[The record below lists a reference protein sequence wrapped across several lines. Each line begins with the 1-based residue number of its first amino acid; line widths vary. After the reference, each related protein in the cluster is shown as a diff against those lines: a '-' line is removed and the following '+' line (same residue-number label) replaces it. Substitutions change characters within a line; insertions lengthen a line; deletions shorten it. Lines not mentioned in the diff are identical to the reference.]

1 VLTEHGCK
9 ISPSTY
15 YAHRSRPP
23 SARAVRD
30 ITVLAEITRV
40 HSSKTIGRGLYGARK
55 VWHQL
60 AREGLV
66 VPRCQVERLMR
77 AAGLRGIRR
86 GRQFITTRPDPRAA
100 RLLDLVKRDFTAPAP
115 NVLWVV
121 DFTYVPTWS
130 GMAFTAFVTD
140 VFSRRI
146 IGWRTAA
153 SMPTELPLDA
163 LEMALWTRGRAGQP
177 TAQVVHHS
185 DAGAQGG
192 FNRSSQHL
200 VIMEVFG
207 GKTTRGDDRA
217 QCGAKG
223 ATTAVGCGS
232 GVAPADAITGPAGAL
247 ACGAAG
253 VLAADRFGCDDGRGR
268 GGHRCVVAGRG
279 AVVPARWRNAAD
291 QPGRA
296 RGPLLVV
303 R

>member
-1 VLTEHGCK
+1 
-9 ISPSTY
+9 
-15 YAHRSRPP
+15 
-23 SARAVRD
+23 
-30 ITVLAEITRV
+30 
-40 HSSKTIGRGLYGARK
+40 
-55 VWHQL
+55 
-60 AREGLV
+60 V

-86 GRQFITTRPDPRAA
+86 GRQFITTRPDPGAVRPP
-100 RLLDLVKRDFTAPAP
+100 DLVKRDFTAPAP

>member
-1 VLTEHGCK
+1 VQINKKWYGDGTEIPTGEGKLYLASVL
-9 ISPSTY
+9 
-15 YAHRSRPP
+15 
-23 SARAVRD
+23 D
-30 ITVLAEITRV
+30 
-40 HSSKTIGRGLYGARK
+40 
-55 VWHQL
+55 
-60 AREGLV
+60 
-66 VPRCQVERLMR
+66 
-77 AAGLRGIRR
+77 
-86 GRQFITTRPDPRAA
+86 
-100 RLLDLVKRDFTAPAP
+100 
-115 NVLWVV
+115 
-121 DFTYVPTWS
+121 
-130 GMAFTAFVTD
+130 MA
-140 VFSRRI
+140 SRRI
-146 IGWRTAA
+146 LGF
-153 SMPTELPLDA
+153 SLGEHHDA
-163 LEMALWTRGRAGQP
+163 QLAYGALTMAVAVRGGQVP
-177 TAQVVHHS
+177 GVILHTDQGS
-185 DAGAQGG
+185 EGG

>member
-1 VLTEHGCK
+1 
-9 ISPSTY
+9 
-15 YAHRSRPP
+15 
-23 SARAVRD
+23 VRD
-30 ITVLAEITRV
+30 IAVLAEITRV
-40 HSSKTIGRGLYGARK
+40 HSSRTIGRGLYGARK

-86 GRQFITTRPDPRAA
+86 GRQFITTRPDPGAVRPP
-100 RLLDLVKRDFTAPAP
+100 DLVKRDFTAPAP

-177 TAQVVHHS
+177 VGQVVHHS
-185 DAGAQGG
+185 DAGAQGE
-192 FNRSSQHL
+192 FNWSSQHL
-200 VIMEVFG
+200 DHG
-207 GKTTRGDDRA
+207 GVRWGRA
-217 QCGAKG
+217 GSRCRRRPRVPG
-223 ATTAVGCGS
+223 GS
-232 GVAPADAITGPAGAL
+232 GRRI
-247 ACGAAG
+247 
-253 VLAADRFGCDDGRGR
+253 GRCAR
-268 GGHRCVVAGRG
+268 RCVHRAGLS
-279 AVVPARWRNAAD
+279 PH
-291 QPGRA
+291 
-296 RGPLLVV
+296 V
-303 R
+303 RCSGSSGG

>member
-1 VLTEHGCK
+1 M
-9 ISPSTY
+9 
-15 YAHRSRPP
+15 
-23 SARAVRD
+23 RD
-30 ITVLAEITRV
+30 IAVLAEITRV

-86 GRQFITTRPDPRAA
+86 GRQFITTRPDPRAG
-100 RLLDLVKRDFTAPAP
+100 RPPDLVKRDFTAPAP

-153 SMPTELPLDA
+153 TMPTDLPLDA

-217 QCGAKG
+217 RCGARG
-223 ATTAVGCGS
+223 AATAVGCGS
-232 GVAPADAITGPAGAL
+232 GVATCDAITGPAGAL

-279 AVVPARWRNAAD
+279 AVVPARWRDAAD
-291 QPGRA
+291 QSGRA

>member
-1 VLTEHGCK
+1 VVVRFIHGHKARFGVEPICRVLSEHGCK

-30 ITVLAEITRV
+30 IAVLAEITRV
-40 HSSKTIGRGLYGARK
+40 HSSRTIGRGLYGARK

-86 GRQFITTRPDPRAA
+86 GRQFITTRPDPGAVRPP
-100 RLLDLVKRDFTAPAP
+100 DLVKRDFTAPAP

-177 TAQVVHHS
+177 TGQVIHHS
-185 DAGAQGG
+185 DAPSTPLSA
-192 FNRSSQHL
+192 
-200 VIMEVFG
+200 M
-207 GKTTRGDDRA
+207 
-217 QCGAKG
+217 
-223 ATTAVGCGS
+223 
-232 GVAPADAITGPAGAL
+232 PAGSWTPAPWPRSARSAIHMTTPWPSRPSAFTRL
-247 ACGAAG
+247 NAPSSKDPGAAWTTSSS
-253 VLAADRFGCDDGRGR
+253 
-268 GGHRCVVAGRG
+268 
-279 AVVPARWRNAAD
+279 P
-291 QPGRA
+291 P
-296 RGPLLVV
+296 
-303 R
+303 